1 MMQREDGNGS
11 AEVELM
17 MLRVVGELMP
27 IVLGLGRG
35 RGGMINCAVFI
46 FLMLGGVDLLY
57 TDRKEY
63 LT

>member
-46 FLMLGGVDLLY
+46 L
-57 TDRKEY
+57 
-63 LT
+63 